1 MIHIKNLTKK
11 YKKYGVQY
19 NNLKGFILHWRQH
32 KKTLEKLGEFCA
44 IHDLSLDIQESEVFC
59 ITGPNGA
66 GKSTLA
72 KLIAGTIQ
80 PTQGCIDVKG
90 KIVPFLELGV
100 AFNHDLTGRD
110 NLYLNGVLLGL
121 HLSYLRKNRDAIFD
135 YAEIREFMDTP
146 LKYYSS
152 GMQLRLA
159 FSIAMHAKG
168 DIYIFDE
175 ILAVG
180 DSGFQ
185 KKCFDSFHNLL
196 KAKKT
201 IIIISHDL
209 EFIKKHA
216 TRLLVLTQPAHYLI
230 DDMNDIESIHDI
242 DSLVGFCMKRNEHA
256 LAT

>member
-1 MIHIKNLTKK
+1 MIIIKNLTKTFK
-11 YKKYGVQY
+11 RYTVQ
-19 NNLKGFILHWRQH
+19 NQSLKSLILHWRRH
-32 KKTLEKLGEFCA
+32 KKSMDQIDTLTA
-44 IHDLSLDIQESEVFC
+44 IHNLNLVIPEGEVFC

-80 PTQGCIDVKG
+80 PTSGSIERQG

-100 AFNHDLTGRD
+100 AFNHELSGID
-110 NLYLNGVLLGL
+110 NVYLNGVLLGIDL
-121 HLSYLRKNRDAIFD
+121 AYLRKHKDEIFAF
-135 YAEIREFMDTP
+135 AELDTFAETP

-159 FSIAMHAKG
+159 FAIAMHAKG
-168 DIYIFDE
+168 EIYIFDE

-185 KKCFDSFHNLL
+185 KKCLDCFHQLVSQ
-196 KAKKT
+196 KKT
-201 IIIISHDL
+201 VIIISHDL

-216 TRLLVLTQPAHYLI
+216 DRLLVITPQKHFVLTHLPQAAYDINALI
-230 DDMNDIESIHDI
+230 SHCDQAVQSV
-242 DSLVGFCMKRNEHA
+242 SS
-256 LAT
+256 